1 MGRTARGTIGRE
13 TVQLSA
19 GEQLLEDE
27 ELSPVLSSGRSK
39 IRLIENE
46 PFVPQLGGLIWWK
59 VEKEPSLDAILLVQ
73 CGYLGCVKSGR
84 FFGKASLVED
94 RGRRLLNDVLPVI
107 HNAPMAVYQSR

>member
-46 PFVPQLGGLIWWK
+46 PFVPQLGGLI
-59 VEKEPSLDAILLVQ
+59 
-73 CGYLGCVKSGR
+73 
-84 FFGKASLVED
+84 
-94 RGRRLLNDVLPVI
+94 
-107 HNAPMAVYQSR
+107 